1 VLRPSPIDPR
11 ELCRGYRYRTVRCCR
26 PDEAAALQPLRK
38 QAGTVS
44 IMPNDFYAVTS
55 PAAKNKEMPAMG
67 IVFEHFLHQ
76 KG

>member
-1 VLRPSPIDPR
+1 
-11 ELCRGYRYRTVRCCR
+11 
-26 PDEAAALQPLRK
+26 
-38 QAGTVS
+38 
-44 IMPNDFYAVTS
+44 MPNDFYAVTS